1 MLPNKII
8 LNRDNTLFFHVLQN
22 ESPSIADKQRGKV
35 HRQTRGSIRAR
46 QSFAPAPRKAA
57 ANKKP
62 PHVPVYT
69 ARFVT

>member
-1 MLPNKII
+1 MLTSPDKIK
-8 LNRDNTLFFHVLQN
+8 LDRGDTVFFRALQS
-22 ESPSIADKQRGKV
+22 ESPSIAGKQRGQA
-35 HRQTRGSIRAR
+35 HGSIRAR